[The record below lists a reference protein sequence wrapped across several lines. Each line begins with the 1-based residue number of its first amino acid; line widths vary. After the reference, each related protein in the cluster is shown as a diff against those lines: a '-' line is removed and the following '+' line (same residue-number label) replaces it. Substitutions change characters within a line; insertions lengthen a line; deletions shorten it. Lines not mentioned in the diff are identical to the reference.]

1 MEKNNPVLS
10 DIYNSIWVELKKGV
24 TQRKH
29 PFHLC
34 FFSTISLSEEK
45 PEPETRI
52 VILRDVDKE
61 TLMIRTNTDLR
72 SDKVSQ
78 IKMSPIT
85 TMLFYDKEKKIQLRI
100 KAESKLVSN
109 EKEVEQTWNEAQEI
123 SKRCY
128 YVPFPPKS
136 KLEKPFS
143 NESLDLD
150 NENLGLNVFGLI
162 RSKLLEIDYLNLNY
176 TGHVRCKF
184 ELEKKGFIK
193 SYWVVP

>member
-1 MEKNNPVLS
+1 MEKSNPVLS
-10 DIYNSIWVELKKGV
+10 DIYNSIWVELKKGA

-45 PEPETRI
+45 TEPETRI

-61 TLMIRTNTDLR
+61 TLTIRTNTDLR

-85 TMLFYDKEKKIQLRI
+85 TMLFYEKEKKIQLRI

-109 EKEVEQTWNEAQEI
+109 KKEVEQTWNEAQEI

-128 YVPFPPKS
+128 YVPFPPKT

-184 ELEKKGFIK
+184 KLKKKGLIK